1 MSNPEESNI
10 PKFPPLS
17 EFLQMSD
24 AQKVFLTDQA
34 DATIRDRVPEAT
46 HAIDAAGRLAEE
58 IVNLIPDHAKTA
70 LVVIESVYEVM
81 GIMTVLAQS
90 QVQQGEE

>member
-1 MSNPEESNI
+1 MSSPEEGSI

-46 HAIDAAGRLAEE
+46 EAIAKAGELADN
-58 IVNLIPDHAKTA
+58 IVQLIPEHPDTA
-70 LVVIESVYEVM
+70 LVVIESMYEVL
-81 GIMTVLAQS
+81 GILSVLAQA
-90 QVQQGEE
+90 QAQQGE

>member
-1 MSNPEESNI
+1 MTDPEESNI

-24 AQKVFLTDQA
+24 AQRIFLTDQA

-46 HAIDAAGRLAEE
+46 EAIDAAGQLADE
-58 IVNLIPDHAKTA
+58 IVKLISDHPKTA

>member
-46 HAIDAAGRLAEE
+46 EAIDAAGRLADE
-58 IVNLIPDHAKTA
+58 IAKLIPDHNKTA
-70 LVVIESVYEVM
+70 LVVIEAVYEVL
-81 GIMTVLAQS
+81 GVMTVLAQS
-90 QVQQGEE
+90 QVQQEEE

>member
-1 MSNPEESNI
+1 MSDPGESNI

-17 EFLQMSD
+17 EFLQMSE
-24 AQKVFLTDQA
+24 AQRVFLTDQA

-46 HAIDAAGRLAEE
+46 EAIDAAGRLADE
-58 IVNLIPDHAKTA
+58 IVKLIPDHTKTA
-70 LVVIESVYEVM
+70 LVVIESVYEVL

-90 QVQQGEE
+90 QVQQEEE